1 MTAPSPVPVNPTRE
15 DAVQQA
21 DRMRQT
27 MAQIVDGRKAEL
39 SPGQRFVAACQ
50 ADGPAACVEYDV
62 TITGTL
68 TSSRRKPRHP
78 ARNMLKVVDLS
89 RDPRQFYWHESAAQP
104 GDPGVTEGD
113 LRREAANHF
122 HKSPIPPLLP
132 TTAWVQ
138 VPPDLWKDPETL
150 ENFINYR
157 LIVRLGTA
165 ENHTIIRGEGGLLDF
180 PGITRI
186 TSAGPFASPL
196 LAALNETEQM
206 GGTADG
212 LIINPADY
220 YRFLGQGTLMQ
231 DLDANGV
238 FIVRTRLVGPGTA
251 IVGDFGHGAQLFD
264 AGRSVIRFAEPPA
277 GTFAGSGIALM
288 AEIYER
294 VVVNL
299 PTNFF
304 IVSL

>member
-1 MTAPSPVPVNPTRE
+1 MP
-15 DAVQQA
+15 QQA

-27 MAQIVDGRKAEL
+27 MAQIVEDRKSEFHPGRT
-39 SPGQRFVAACQ
+39 FVEAC
-50 ADGPAACVEYDV
+50 AVHGLEASVEFDV
-62 TITGTL
+62 TITGAL

-89 RDPRQFYWHESAAQP
+89 RDPRQFYWHEGPAEP
-104 GDPGVTEGD
+104 GDPDVTDAE
-113 LRREAANHF
+113 LRREATNHF
-122 HKSPIPPLLP
+122 RRSPIPDLLP

-138 VPPDLWKDPETL
+138 VPEDLWKDPETF

-165 ENHTIIRGEGGLLDF
+165 ENQTIIRGEGGLLNF
-180 PGITRI
+180 PGIGQI
-186 TSAGPFASPL
+186 TSPGRFSSTL
-196 LAALNETEQM
+196 LTAVNEAEQM

-212 LIINPADY
+212 MIINPEDY
-220 YRFLGQGTLMQ
+220 YRFLGHGPLMQ

-238 FIVRTRLVGPGTA
+238 FIVRTRLVDPGTA

-264 AGRSVIRFAEPPA
+264 AGRSVIAFAEPPP
-277 GTFAGSGIALM
+277 GTFAEPGIAM
-288 AEIYER
+288 KAEIYER

>member
-1 MTAPSPVPVNPTRE
+1 VNPTRE
-15 DAVQQA
+15 EAVQQA

-39 SPGQRFVAACQ
+39 SPGRMFAAACQ
-50 ADGPAACVEYDV
+50 ADGLTACLEYDV

-78 ARNMLKVVDLS
+78 ARNMLKVIDLS
-89 RDPRQFYWHESAAQP
+89 RDPRQCYWHESAARD
-104 GDPGVTEGD
+104 GDPGVTDGG

-122 HKSPIPPLLP
+122 HSSPIPPLLP

-138 VPPDLWKDPETL
+138 VPPGLWKDAQTF

-165 ENHTIIRGEGGLLDF
+165 ENETIIRGEGGLLGY

-186 TSAGPFASPL
+186 TSPGPFTSPL
-196 LAALNETEQM
+196 LAALNEAEQM

-220 YRFLGQGTLMQ
+220 YRFLGQGTLMA
-231 DLDANGV
+231 DLEANGV
-238 FIVRTRLVGPGTA
+238 FIVRTRLVDPGTA

-264 AGRSVIRFAEPPA
+264 AGRSVIRFAEPPP
-277 GTFAGSGIALM
+277 GTFAEPGIAVM

-304 IVSL
+304 VVSL